1 MSYCVLQALK
11 SAGAKC
17 VSAYVTHAVFPND
30 SWRHFVDTKDVCFQN
45 FWITDSIP
53 HANEIAKHPPFQML
67 SLGPVI
73 ADVLLRHDLK
83 NP

>member
-1 MSYCVLQALK
+1 MLQALK
-11 SAGAKC
+11 CAGAKC

-30 SWRHFVDTKDVCFQN
+30 SWRRFLDNKDVCFEH

-53 HANEIAKHPPFQML
+53 HATEISRHPPFEML

-73 ADVLLRHDLK
+73 ADILLRYDLK
-83 NP
+83 HP

>member
-1 MSYCVLQALK
+1 MLQALI

-17 VSAYVTHAVFPND
+17 VSAYVTHAVFPNET
-30 SWRHFVDTKDVCFQN
+30 WRRFLDTKDVCFQN

-53 HANEIAKHPPFQML
+53 HAAEISQHLPFQML

-73 ADVLLRHDLK
+73 ADILLRHDLK

>member
-1 MSYCVLQALK
+1 VLQALK
-11 SAGAKC
+11 CAGATH
-17 VSAYVTHAVFPND
+17 VSAYVTHAVFPKE
-30 SWRHFVDTKDVCFQN
+30 SWRRFLDTKDVCFQN

-53 HANEIAKHPPFQML
+53 HASEISRHVPFQLL

-73 ADVLLRHDLK
+73 ADVLLRFDLK

>member
-1 MSYCVLQALK
+1 MLQALK

-17 VSAYVTHAVFPND
+17 VSAYVTHAVFPNN
-30 SWRHFVDTKDVCFQN
+30 SWHRFLDTKEVCFQN

-53 HANEIAKHPPFQML
+53 HAREIAHHLPFQML
-67 SLGPVI
+67 SLGPAI
-73 ADVLLRHDLK
+73 ANVLLKYDLK